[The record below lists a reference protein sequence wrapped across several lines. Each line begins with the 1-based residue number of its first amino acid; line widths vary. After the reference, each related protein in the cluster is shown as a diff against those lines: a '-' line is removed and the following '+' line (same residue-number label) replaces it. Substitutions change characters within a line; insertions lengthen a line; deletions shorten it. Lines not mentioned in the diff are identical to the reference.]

1 MFIEIKEDNLN
12 EVLSQNQ
19 KALVQFGAAWCGNC
33 RLMKPKVK
41 RMAQADENI
50 QFIYVDAEK
59 FAESRKLA
67 EVTNL
72 PTFAIYKDGE
82 FVNQVVTSK
91 EENLKELY
99 NEIAGL

>member
-1 MFIEIKEDNLN
+1 MFVEISEDNLP
-12 EVLSQNQ
+12 ELLSQNE

-33 RLMKPKVK
+33 RLLKPKVK
-41 RMAQADENI
+41 RLAEANSEI

-59 FAESRKLA
+59 FPESRKMA
-67 EVTNL
+67 EVSNL
-72 PTFAIYKDGE
+72 PTFAIYNKGK

-91 EENLKELY
+91 EEHLKEIC

>member
-33 RLMKPKVK
+33 RLMKPKLK
-41 RMAQADENI
+41 RMAQSDENI

-72 PTFAIYKDGE
+72 PTFAIYKDGK

>member
-1 MFIEIKEDNLN
+1 MFLEATEDNLQ
-12 EVLSQNQ
+12 EVLNENP

-33 RLMKPKVK
+33 RLLKPKVK
-41 RMAQADENI
+41 RLAEANPEI

-59 FAESRKLA
+59 FPESRKMA
-67 EVTNL
+67 EVSNL
-72 PTFAIYKDGE
+72 PTFAIYNKGN

-91 EENLKELY
+91 EEHLKEIC

>member
-1 MFIEIKEDNLN
+1 MFTEATQDNLQQ
-12 EVLSQNQ
+12 VLNQNQ
-19 KALVQFGAAWCGNC
+19 KVLVQFGAAWCGNC
-33 RLMKPKVK
+33 RLLKPKVK
-41 RMAQADENI
+41 RLAEANPDI

-59 FAESRKLA
+59 FPESRKLA

-72 PTFAIYKDGE
+72 PTFAIYNQGN

-91 EENLKELY
+91 EDHLKEIC

>member
-1 MFIEIKEDNLN
+1 MFVEITEDNLQQLIAEN
-12 EVLSQNQ
+12 P
-19 KALVQFGAAWCGNC
+19 KALVQFGAGWCGNC

-41 RMAQADENI
+41 RLAQNDENI
-50 QFIYVDAEK
+50 SFIYADAEK
-59 FAESRKLA
+59 FPESRKLA

-72 PTFAIYKDGE
+72 PTFAIYKDGK

-91 EENLKELY
+91 EEQLKELY